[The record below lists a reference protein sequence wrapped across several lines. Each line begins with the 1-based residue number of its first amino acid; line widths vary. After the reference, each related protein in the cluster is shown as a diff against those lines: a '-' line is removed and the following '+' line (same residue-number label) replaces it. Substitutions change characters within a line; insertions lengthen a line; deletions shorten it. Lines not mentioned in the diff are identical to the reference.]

1 MTDENEQAGKSADAR
16 DDRAATDFMDATIA
30 LSDLGAKVA
39 AASPPMRLAP
49 ELPPGSMWAEV
60 EAANQSVREQVA
72 DDAEAVRARAAA
84 AAVHNAREA
93 VEFGQQHGIPVP
105 PHILQRARAGQDD

>member
-72 DDAEAVRARAAA
+72 DAAEAVRARAAA

-93 VEFGQQHGIPVP
+93 VEFAQQHGIPVP